1 MSHSIYQWIKQG
13 LVQPDQQQQALE
25 VAGERPSRSAW
36 LAFNQQL
43 MVVMGVLSL
52 AVGVV
57 FFFAFNWNE
66 IPRLYKFL
74 VLEVLLVAFFVTY
87 YFKSKSFWLAQA
99 LLLGAVIV
107 LGALLALFGQTYQT
121 GADPWQLFAT
131 WAGLIMPLVWL
142 ARSEVLWIF
151 WAALIN
157 LSLSLFIQ
165 IHHGIFGL
173 WFDNSQLAWIYFLVN
188 VVLLVGLEYL
198 SKQTNL
204 SRTVRSRTFIAAQFS
219 LNHRW
224 AAQVVGL
231 LVLFVGTSLGVD
243 AIWDRSDYRAI
254 NTLIFFGM
262 MVLSFMYY
270 RYQAKDLLLLTAWA
284 LALIVYVLVL
294 LAHSIFDD
302 LDAAGF
308 LLMAISLIGMSAV
321 AVRWIKQT
329 HALFQ
334 QEVSS

>member
-13 LVQPDQQQQALE
+13 LVNPEQQQQALE
-25 VAGERPSRSAW
+25 IAGERASRSDW
-36 LAFNQQL
+36 LVFNKQF

-74 VLEVLLVAFFVTY
+74 TLEVLLVAFFVAY
-87 YFKSKSFWLAQA
+87 YFKSKSFWMAQA

-131 WAGLIMPLVWL
+131 WAGLIMPLVLL

-151 WAALIN
+151 WAALLN
-157 LSLSLFIQ
+157 LALGLYLQ
-165 IHHGIFGL
+165 VHHGFFGL
-173 WFDNSQLAWIYFLVN
+173 WFDGSQMAWIYLLVN
-188 VVLLVGLEYL
+188 GVLLVWLESL
-198 SKQTNL
+198 SSQSVKAT
-204 SRTVRSRTFIAAQFS
+204 SIFGSKFS
-219 LNHRW
+219 LKHRW
-224 AAQVVGL
+224 AAQLVGM
-231 LVLFVGTSLGVD
+231 LVLFIATTLGVD
-243 AIWDRSDYRAI
+243 AIWDRSNYRVL
-254 NTLIFFGM
+254 NTLIFFIM
-262 MVLSFMYY
+262 MTSLFLYY
-270 RYQAKDLLLLTAWA
+270 RYKARDLLLLTTWA
-284 LALIVYVLVL
+284 LALIVYFLVL
-294 LAHSIFDD
+294 LANSIFDD

-308 LLMAISLIGMSAV
+308 LLMAVSLIGMSTL

-329 HALFQ
+329 HELFQ
-334 QEVSS
+334 QERLS